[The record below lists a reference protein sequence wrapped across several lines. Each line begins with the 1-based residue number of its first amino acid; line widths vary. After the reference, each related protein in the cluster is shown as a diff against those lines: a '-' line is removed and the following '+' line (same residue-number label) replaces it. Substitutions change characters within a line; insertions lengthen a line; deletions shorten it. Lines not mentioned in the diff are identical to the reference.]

1 MKTTRILLVQHGAFG
16 DCLMVTTIA
25 RQIKQDFPGCH
36 LTWVIGH
43 KWRPVIENNP
53 DVDEIWDVDHPVEAR
68 SRVKDFVKQ
77 EADSRS
83 AQGEFD
89 HVYVTQIYPFNVS
102 KYDGALRSS
111 MFRIYPK
118 PISVPINPVI
128 RLFDR
133 EVKNVAQF
141 ASLHQ
146 LKTFKHVILF
156 ECAPSSKQSKLDQ
169 KKGLALAQ
177 SLVKERSDTVVIV
190 STHIPF
196 QTPHPQIIDGSC
208 LSFRENAALS
218 HFCTLFVGC
227 SSGIT
232 WLLTSEAAKK
242 TPMVLFIDPKAL
254 GSRFASVAYDFDYWG
269 LPSDHIIE
277 TGKSDVGEMLRIV
290 LCAMESFDNAR
301 KSYHERFKPHFWDF
315 MIFIDYH
322 SLRGCL
328 NLFGTCRLFLTRNR
342 FGWSDFLDVRRFA
355 RVLFFMGE
363 EAFRIMRSRSITQGQ
378 K

>member
-1 MKTTRILLVQHGAFG
+1 MKTVRILLVQHGAYG

-36 LTWVIGH
+36 LTWAIGH
-43 KWRPVIENNP
+43 KFRQVIENNP
-53 DVDEIWDVDHPVEAR
+53 DVDEIWEVDNPEEACSGGNGGLR
-68 SRVKDFVKQ
+68 K
-77 EADSRS
+77 EADGCWAKRD
-83 AQGEFD
+83 FD

-102 KYDGALRSS
+102 KFDGTTRSS
-111 MFRIYPK
+111 MFGLYPK
-118 PISVPINPVI
+118 PIRVPKQPVL
-128 RLFDR
+128 RLLDS
-133 EVKNVAQF
+133 EVSKVEQF

-146 LKTFKHVILF
+146 LKRFKHVVLF

-177 SLVKERSDTVVIV
+177 EWVKERSDTVVIV
-190 STHIPF
+190 STHVPF
-196 QTPHPQIIDGSC
+196 PSPHPRIIDGSC

-218 HFCTLFVGC
+218 HDCTLFVGC

-254 GSRFASVAYDFDYWG
+254 GSRFASVVYDFDYWG
-269 LPSDHIIE
+269 LSSDHIIE
-277 TGKSDVGEMLRIV
+277 TGKNDVGEMVRIV
-290 LCAMESFDNAR
+290 LCALESFDNAR
-301 KSYHERFKPHFWDF
+301 QSYHERFKPHFWDF

-322 SLRGCL
+322 SLRRCL
-328 NLFGTCRLFLTRNR
+328 NLFGTCRLFLKRNR
-342 FGWSDFLDVRRFA
+342 FGWSDFLDVKRFV
-355 RVLFFMGE
+355 RVMFFLGE
-363 EAFRIMRSRSITQGQ
+363 EAYRVMRCRAVAHGP